1 MARLSRYTEQKMQ
14 MAEAS
19 ARLREEQAWNEFKEW
34 YPRQLLYLV
43 YEYSKRPELDN
54 RLDEEKDSFVFSRP
68 RKMKEKW
75 LPIELKDQPENVW
88 ELINIFDEVRFELA
102 QLVEAEIEANRL
114 YSLRQKA
121 LSKLS
126 PEERIAMNL

>member
-1 MARLSRYTEQKMQ
+1 MARLSKEQKMQ

-43 YEYSKRPELDN
+43 YEYNKRPELDN

-68 RKMKEKW
+68 REMKEKW

-126 PEERIAMNL
+126 PEERATLNL

>member
-19 ARLREEQAWNEFKEW
+19 ARLREEQAWNEFKER

-68 RKMKEKW
+68 REMKEKW

-114 YSLRQKA
+114 YSLRQKR
-121 LSKLS
+121 L
-126 PEERIAMNL
+126 